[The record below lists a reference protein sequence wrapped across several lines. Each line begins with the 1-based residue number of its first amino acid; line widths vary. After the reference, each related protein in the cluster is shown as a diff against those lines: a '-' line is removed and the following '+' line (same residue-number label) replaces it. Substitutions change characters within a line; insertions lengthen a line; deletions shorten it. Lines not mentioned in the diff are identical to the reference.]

1 MRSPA
6 TPVSSIFS
14 KDFFARPTRPD
25 RVSGHPVSQ
34 SVSQSVGWSVGQP
47 VGEPVSRHLG
57 FSETHPKRCAS
68 FFFPI
73 PVPLYLFP
81 STFLSSS
88 YSCSSL
94 SLSLSLSIFFSF
106 SFSFPFP
113 FPLLLLPP
121 FISLISFAFSFL
133 PIFLSR
139 FLPLHFFLSSSS
151 YLRLL
156 PSSPPSSAYFFPNNP
171 LFRRLRGQACATEV
185 RAGHVAAPSTRYFG
199 S

>member
-73 PVPLYLFP
+73 PVPLYLFLYLYL
-81 STFLSSS
+81 F
-88 YSCSSL
+88 SSL
-94 SLSLSLSIFFSF
+94 SLSLSLSLSHSSYYLLLFLLFPSLSLSCPYSCPDSCPSISSYPPPHTSASF
-106 SFSFPFP
+106 
-113 FPLLLLPP
+113 LRLLLPP
-121 FISLISFAFSFL
+121 
-133 PIFLSR
+133 PI
-139 FLPLHFFLSSSS
+139 
-151 YLRLL
+151 
-156 PSSPPSSAYFFPNNP
+156 SSPII
-171 LFRRLRGQACATEV
+171 
-185 RAGHVAAPSTRYFG
+185 RYSDG
-199 S
+199 